1 MGFRAHPGVRRRAA
15 LASSTS
21 RLLAVTY
28 RRTGLRRSREV
39 PRGVFCSADFIK
51 NGELQRI
58 LAARVDVG
66 RENSQWWT
74 LATRGAGQI
83 RALFCEVFTRLRIRL
98 GHFKL
103 PARPSTFLQ
112 SDFSLNR
119 AEIERT
125 RGHLYA
131 HGICLDPSTSN
142 FDKKDR
148 FLLRIVLYL

>member
-1 MGFRAHPGVRRRAA
+1 M
-15 LASSTS
+15 
-21 RLLAVTY
+21 
-28 RRTGLRRSREV
+28 
-39 PRGVFCSADFIK
+39 RGVFCSADFIK
-51 NGELQRI
+51 NAELQRI

-131 HGICLDPSTSN
+131 HGICLDPSSRQISP
-142 FDKKDR
+142 KKTGFYFGLSCIYDGRFIVFESGDDR
-148 FLLRIVLYL
+148 HTRGRSMMTARRATPYMV